1 MTESENKTADRFEDM
16 AAKLQGKIDTLRG
29 DRRTGTPKQRKQ
41 ATIARYEADRQER
54 TQAGLR
60 ALAAACRN
68 GGIPAVLA
76 GVRTKARVYE
86 IMGRHVEAGLGYY
99 EYRET
104 DQWRDNSPEAVALR
118 QLAGLAAEDPET
130 IRQRTVADKLDRVNL
145 LNIPGYFPMPPAV
158 VEEMLRWA
166 DIRPGH
172 YVLEPSAGTGN
183 LADAARDA
191 GAVVSCWE
199 INQALAEILELKG
212 HNVDGRDF
220 MEHTCLNPYADR
232 VLMNPPF
239 EKGQDIEHVR
249 MAFDA
254 LKPEGKLVAVMSPGP
269 FFRND
274 RKATEFREWF
284 SRVGGHKYE
293 LPAGSFI
300 ASGTAVAS
308 VLVVIDR

>member
-1 MTESENKTADRFEDM
+1 MTENKMANRFEAM
-16 AAKLQGKIDTLRG
+16 ADKLQATIDGLRS
-29 DRRTGTPKQRKQ
+29 DRRTHTPKQRRQ
-41 ATIARYEADRQER
+41 AAVARYEADRQER

-68 GGIPAVLA
+68 GGIPAVLT

-86 IMGRHVEAGLGYY
+86 IMGRHADAGLGYY

-104 DQWRDNSPEAVALR
+104 DRWQDNSPEAVAVR
-118 QLAGLAAEDPET
+118 QLAGLATEDPET
-130 IRQRTVADKLDRVNL
+130 IRRRTLADKLDRVNL
-145 LNIPGYFPMPPAV
+145 LNIPGFYPTPPDV
-158 VEEMLRWA
+158 VAEMLRSA

-191 GAVVSCWE
+191 GATVSCWE
-199 INQALAEILELKG
+199 INPALAEILELKG
-212 HNVDGRDF
+212 HNLDGRDF
-220 MEHTCLNPYADR
+220 MEHTCLAPYADR

-249 MAFDA
+249 KAFDA
-254 LKPEGKLVAVMSPGP
+254 LKPGGRLVAVMSPGP

-274 RKATEFREWF
+274 RKATEFRQWF
-284 SRVGGHKYE
+284 YALGGYKRE
-293 LPAGSFI
+293 LPDGAFK
-300 ASGTAVAS
+300 ASGTSTSAVIA
-308 VLVVIDR
+308 VIDW